1 MVKLLLTLFIFLS
14 FITKS
19 IGGIDHSNPILS
31 RLTYSDIFGVLAIMI
46 GFNHL
51 LKGIKTCNRF
61 LSLYTASFILVFFM
75 FLPILFS
82 LNIISSLL
90 ENSIIIFL
98 IFISILIFQNYK
110 YKLTDSLFPLIINTT
125 IAASFIGFYDIFAL
139 NIGLPRLF
147 DPRSSGEVISG
158 FRNAGQAGAFFLVF
172 LTILIPLHYS
182 NLKNDLSKTYQ
193 ILLKVALVSSI
204 IFLFS
209 TGKIAAYIGFVV
221 GLFLFLIIKRD
232 FKSLFYTSIFVV
244 LISTGFNHLESVTP
258 DFHNRINRKIESRI
272 IQNYNGENENKFIQ
286 NNFNGALQAFYD
298 NPISGS
304 GMGAFY
310 GNYGRYEVHSTYFKI
325 LGEGGLIVT
334 LPYIIFVLVFLKIFP
349 KIKTTNNPYLIYL
362 KFMFP
367 FILGCM
373 ISWGY
378 TYHLRKREFWIL
390 ISVIAIVKFNALIW
404 SKYNDNKRINIQ

>member
-46 GFNHL
+46 GFSQL

-82 LNIISSLL
+82 LNIISTLL

-98 IFISILIFQNYK
+98 VFISILIFQNYK
-110 YKLTDSLFPLIINTT
+110 YKLTGSLFPLIINTT
-125 IAASFIGFYDIFAL
+125 IAASFIGFYDIFAV

-147 DPRSSGEVISG
+147 DSRSSGEVISG

-182 NLKNDLSKTYQ
+182 NLKNALSKTYQ

-209 TGKIAAYIGFVV
+209 TGKIAAYIGFVF
-221 GLFLFLIIKRD
+221 GLFLFLITKRD

-272 IQNYNGENENKFIQ
+272 IQNYNGESENKFIQ